1 MDINALDFNLLKALD
16 ALLAEPSVSGAAQR
30 LGLSQPATSAALSRL
45 RHVLGD
51 PLLMRRGNK
60 MVRTARAEELKPR
73 VSALLDEIARTFAPL
88 DAFNPATSSRHF
100 RILANDYAT
109 LVMLTPLA
117 ACLRRRAPGVV
128 LEILP
133 FDRGVNVEERFATRD
148 ADLAVGDADSLR
160 GYRHTEV
167 LFTERYLSLVRAD
180 HPRLGGNAEV
190 TLDAFLAEDH
200 ALVSSRG
207 RVPGVVDKPLAA
219 LGRTRR
225 VVLTFPH
232 FLVAPAVV
240 ARTDLVMTVPAC
252 IAHGYAESH
261 ALRLFEPPVVA
272 QPFDVAFA
280 WPARSVADPA
290 MQWMREQFKDAAGM
304 LCSQCLGKY

>member
-1 MDINALDFNLLKALD
+1 MDIKSLDLNLLKSLD

-30 LGLSQPATSAALSRL
+30 LGLSQPATSAALARL
-45 RHVLGD
+45 RHVLDD
-51 PLLMRRGNK
+51 PLLVRRGNT

-73 VSALLDEIARTFAPL
+73 VSALLDEIARTFAPV
-88 DAFNPATSSRHF
+88 DAFDPATSTRHF
-100 RILANDYAT
+100 RILANDYTT

-117 ACLRRRAPGVV
+117 ACLRQRAPGIM

-133 FDRGVNVEERFATRD
+133 FDRRFEERFAARE

-160 GYRHTEV
+160 GYRHAQV
-167 LFTERYLSLVRAD
+167 LFTEHYLSLVRSD
-180 HPRLGGNAEV
+180 HPRLGRGKI

-219 LGRTRR
+219 LGRSRR

-240 ARTDLVMTVPAC
+240 ARTDMVMTVPAC
-252 IAHGYAESH
+252 IAYGYAESH
-261 ALRLFEPPVVA
+261 ALRLFEPPVDVV
-272 QPFDVAFA
+272 PFDVAFA

-290 MQWMREQFKDAAGM
+290 MQWMRQQFEDAAKV
-304 LCSQCLGKY
+304 LRQDCPDKH

>member
-1 MDINALDFNLLKALD
+1 MDIKDLDLNLLKALD

-30 LGLSQPATSAALSRL
+30 LGLSQPATSAALARL
-45 RHVLGD
+45 RHVLSD
-51 PLLMRRGNK
+51 PLLVRRGNT
-60 MVRTARAEELKPR
+60 MVHTARADELKPR

-88 DAFNPATSSRHF
+88 DAFDPATSTRHF

-117 ACLRRRAPGVV
+117 ACLHQRAPGIV

-133 FDRGVNVEERFATRD
+133 FDRRFEERFAARE

-160 GYRHTEV
+160 GYRHTQV
-167 LFTERYLSLVRAD
+167 LFTEHYLSLVRAD
-180 HPRLGGNAEV
+180 HPRLGKGKI
-190 TLDAFLAEDH
+190 TLDAFLSEDH
-200 ALVSSRG
+200 ALVSNRG
-207 RVPGVVDKPLAA
+207 RVPGVVDKPLVA
-219 LGRTRR
+219 LGRSRR

-261 ALRLFEPPVVA
+261 ALRLFEPPVDVA
-272 QPFDVAFA
+272 PFDVAFA

-290 MQWMREQFKDAAGM
+290 MQWMQQQFEDAAKV
-304 LCSQCLGKY
+304 LRQDCPDKR